1 MILTLLKSNIAKIA
15 KMHAKLTARS
25 GDKEKLYE
33 LYYLGKKLKI
43 IEDVDANRSFE
54 SARVEDNRCVVELVA
69 PLNIETKERIREHIY
84 KNYAPTLFLDR
95 VEKFAHQMQ
104 LFPSRVSFR
113 KAKTRW
119 GSCSSKNSISLNI
132 ALTAL
137 PRYLS
142 DYIIVHELAHIKEK
156 NHSKAFWSLVEQHY
170 PNYKVAREELKKF
183 AIVLQ

>member
-1 MILTLLKSNIAKIA
+1 MILTLLENNIAKIA
-15 KMHAKLTARS
+15 KMHAKLLAKRE
-25 GDKEKLYE
+25 DKEELFE

-43 IEDVDANRSFE
+43 VVDIDANRSFE
-54 SARVEDNRCVVELVA
+54 SARVEDNSCFVELIA

-84 KNYAPTLFLDR
+84 KNCAPTLFLDR

-142 DYIIVHELAHIKEK
+142 DYIIIHELAHIKEK
-156 NHSKAFWSLVEQHY
+156 NHSKAFWALVAKYY
-170 PNYKVAREELKKF
+170 PNHKEAREELKKF
-183 AIVLQ
+183 ATIL